1 MTAELRK
8 LYLECTTT
16 YQCDHHTGIPRV
28 VRNVIRHLRPLA
40 KARGFDVV
48 PVYFAGGALHPAVLT
63 PAGDLASPPKPFGEH
78 MLGTGRGAVRRVA
91 RMLPMGG
98 LRDWLV
104 APSSEPGLAR
114 AARRLVSV
122 SGTRIAVRG
131 PQATSVGIQ
140 PRRGDV
146 LVLIDVSLGVDMKR
160 TLALFQRAGVTIGAL
175 VYDLIPLQHPEWWP
189 GEFSALFGAWLE
201 PVLQY
206 ADRIVCISAAVAD
219 DLLQHSSSLPAG
231 RVRLGQSVGWFHL
244 GHDLDPIAPE
254 AVIRPEL
261 RAVFEEG
268 VPVLLNVG
276 WLDPRKNQLRLFDA
290 FSHLLRMG
298 RPARLLLVGKLGVGG
313 DPILERL
320 ARDEE
325 LSRHVV
331 VRSDLSDAEL
341 DYCFHHARA
350 LIYPSLAEG
359 FGLPLVEA
367 LSRGLPAFV
376 SDIPS
381 FRELAHDFAVF
392 FDPHDPPA
400 MAQLL
405 DGFLR
410 NGRYD
415 VRRPLAEFRWPTWDQ
430 SVADL
435 MDRLLL
441 PAP

>member
-1 MTAELRK
+1 MSAESRK

-16 YQCDHHTGIPRV
+16 YQYDHHTGIPRV

-48 PVYFAGGALHPAVLT
+48 PVHFAGGALHPAVLT
-63 PAGDLASPPKPFGEH
+63 PAGDLAAPPKPFGEH
-78 MLGTGRGAVRRVA
+78 VLGTGRDAVRRVA
-91 RMLPMGG
+91 RRLPAGG

-104 APSSEPGLAR
+104 APSSERGLAR
-114 AARRLVSV
+114 VARRLVSV
-122 SGTRIAVRG
+122 AGTRIAAHE
-131 PQATSVGIQ
+131 PQTASGGLQ

-146 LVLIDVSLGVDMKR
+146 LVLVDVSLGIDMKP
-160 TLALFQRAGVTIGAL
+160 TLALFQRAGATIGAL
-175 VYDLIPLQHPEWWP
+175 VYDLIPLQHPEWCP
-189 GEFSALFGAWLE
+189 AGFAALFRAWFE
-201 PVLQY
+201 SVLQH
-206 ADRIVCISAAVAD
+206 ADRIVAISAAVAD
-219 DLLQHSSSLPAG
+219 DVLRHSSSLPAG
-231 RVRLGQSVGWFHL
+231 HVRPGQSVGWFHL
-244 GHDLDPIAPE
+244 GHDLDPIAPD
-254 AVIRPEL
+254 AVIRPQL

-290 FSHLLRMG
+290 FSQLLSMG
-298 RPARLLLVGKLGVGG
+298 RPARLLLVGKFGVGG

-320 ARDEE
+320 ARDEA
-325 LSRHVV
+325 LSRHVI

-341 DYCFHHARA
+341 DYCFHNARA

-376 SDIPS
+376 SDIPV

-392 FDPHDPPA
+392 FDPQDPPA

-410 NGRYD
+410 DGRCD

-430 SVADL
+430 SVAVL